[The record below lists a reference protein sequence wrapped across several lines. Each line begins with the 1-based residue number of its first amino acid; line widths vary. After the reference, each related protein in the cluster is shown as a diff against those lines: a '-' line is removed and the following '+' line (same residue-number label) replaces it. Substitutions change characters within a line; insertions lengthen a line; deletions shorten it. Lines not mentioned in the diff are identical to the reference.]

1 MVLTT
6 LSLKNDYWETV
17 DLAEADLERIYD
29 HLLEIETPLTPKELS
44 MVLINHRIEREKKA
58 AEIKQSE
65 GGKPYLPKEI
75 YQEGDKIAFPNLDW
89 KSGIVTNVRDPKTYD
104 DRVYKVVEV
113 EFPDGEKREYAS
125 GLEDHALNEPVD
137 LDEGDPMLNPDM
149 VYAEYGEVV
158 SSKLVDALHKN
169 DDFVY
174 IAGRWFP
181 RALLVDVNVGNL
193 NLAEAVLDMAGGG
206 PLATL
211 EILSQVGM
219 PEGVN
224 PNLAIFSLDLAMQED
239 HRFDEVGA
247 VGEVSWYL
255 KRLEPSEVQ
264 APPIFLRRNQ
274 IDYDRD
280 VLTAEMVALENRLD
294 DELSDED
301 GEEISPVGDTVSVPL
316 IFPHWRS
323 GTLPL
328 SSRLEQFF
336 PTAYESP
343 RVRFLLVDGETGEKF
358 PGWVVRNEKYVFG
371 LGDWYLEKGAMPGS
385 IITLSKGKN
394 PGEVIVRTE
403 PHISAKEWV
412 RTALIGA
419 DGGVVYAMLKQ
430 PVSTTFEDW
439 MMIAMP
445 ADTEALDLVWEKRAK
460 SPLPFEQVVVET
472 LKELAKLNPQA
483 HVHAAELYSAVNV
496 IYRCPP
502 GPILSVLV
510 SRPWF
515 DHVGDL
521 HFRYKESTGE

>member
-17 DLAEADLERIYD
+17 ALDAADIERIYGY
-29 HLLEIETPLTPKELS
+29 LLEIETPLTPLELVR
-44 MVLINHRIEREKKA
+44 VLIDFRLEKEKRE
-58 AEIKQSE
+58 AELKQSE
-65 GGKPYLPKEI
+65 GGKPYLPKDV
-75 YQEGDKIAFPNLDW
+75 YKEGDQIAFPLLDW
-89 KSGIVTNVRDPKTYD
+89 KSGVVTGVRDPKTYD

-113 EFPDGEKREYAS
+113 EFPDGEKREFAS
-125 GLEDHALNEPVD
+125 GLEDHVLNEPVD
-137 LDEGDPMLNPDM
+137 LGESDPMLNPEAVFDT
-149 VYAEYGEVV
+149 YGSQLSARVA
-158 SSKLVDALHKN
+158 DALKEN
-169 DDFVY
+169 EDFVY
-174 IAGRWFP
+174 IAGKWFP
-181 RALLVDVNVGNL
+181 RALLVDVNIGNL
-193 NLAEAVLDMAGGG
+193 NLAEAVLDMEGGG
-206 PLATL
+206 PLETSAIL
-211 EILSQVGM
+211 EQVGL

-224 PNLAIFSLDLAMQED
+224 PNLAGFSLDLAMQD
-239 HRFDEVGA
+239 DPRFDEVGA
-247 VGEVSWYL
+247 AGIVSWFL
-255 KRLEPSEVQ
+255 KRLEPEEVQ
-264 APPIFLRRNQ
+264 EPSIFLRYNPV
-274 IDYDRD
+274 DYDPD
-280 VLTAEMVALENRLD
+280 VLTEEMLSLESRLD
-294 DELSDED
+294 DELSVLSSEP
-301 GEEISPVGDTVSVPL
+301 EPVGKVVTVSL

-343 RVRFLLVDGETGEKF
+343 RVRFQLVDEDSGETF
-358 PGWVVRNEKYVFG
+358 PGWVVRDHKYVFG
-371 LGDWYLEKGAMPGS
+371 LRDWYLDKGVMPGS
-385 IITLSKGKN
+385 LIKLRKGKN
-394 PGEVIVRTE
+394 PGEVIVGTE

-412 RTALIGA
+412 RTALVGA

-430 PVSTTFEDW
+430 PVATTFEDW

-445 ADTEALDLVWEKRAK
+445 ADTSALDQAWEKRIN

-472 LKELAKLNPQA
+472 LKELAKLNPQT

-502 GPILSVLV
+502 GPIMSVLV

>member
-6 LSLKNDYWETV
+6 LSLKNDYWEML
-17 DLAEADLERIYD
+17 DLDDGDIEHIYA
-29 HLLEIETPLTPKELS
+29 HLLEIETPLTPKDLAL
-44 MVLINHRIEREKKA
+44 VLIGHRIAEEKRA
-58 AEIKQSE
+58 AEMKQSE
-65 GGKPYLPKEI
+65 GGKPYLPKEA
-75 YQEGDKIAFPNLDW
+75 YSEGDKIAFPLLDW
-89 KSGIVTNVRDPKTYD
+89 KSGLVTGVRDPKSYD
-104 DRVYKVVEV
+104 DRVYKVIEV
-113 EFPDGEKREYAS
+113 EFSDGEKREFAS
-125 GLEDHALNEPVD
+125 SLEEHALNNPID
-137 LDEGDPMLNPDM
+137 LGEGDPMLNPDKVM
-149 VYAEYGEVV
+149 EMHGDLIAQ
-158 SSKLVDALHKN
+158 KLVAALDHN

-181 RALLVDVNVGNL
+181 RALLVEVNVGNL
-193 NLAEAVLDMAGGG
+193 NLAEAILDMSGGG
-206 PLATL
+206 PLNTS
-211 EILSQVGM
+211 EILSEVGL

-224 PNLAIFSLDLAMQED
+224 QNLAGFSLDLAMQED
-239 HRFDEVGA
+239 PRFDEVGA
-247 VGEVSWYL
+247 VGEVSWFL
-255 KRLEPSEVQ
+255 KRLEPEEVQ
-264 APPIFLRRNQ
+264 KPPVFLRYHP

-280 VLTAEMVALENRLD
+280 VLTPQMRKLEARLD
-294 DELSDED
+294 DELSDRVEPPA
-301 GEEISPVGDTVSVPL
+301 PVGNSLSVSL

-343 RVRFLLVDGETGEKF
+343 RVRFLLVDGESGEKF
-358 PGWVVRNEKYVFG
+358 PGWVVRNEKYVYG
-371 LGDWYLEKGAMPGS
+371 LRDWYLEQGAMPGS
-385 IITLSKGKN
+385 VIKLEKGKN
-394 PGEVIVRTE
+394 LGEVIVRTE

-412 RTALIGA
+412 RTALVGA

-445 ADTEALDLVWEKRAK
+445 ADTTALDQAWIKRAS
-460 SPLPFEQVVVET
+460 SPMPFEQVVVDT

-521 HFRYKESTGE
+521 HFRYKESAGQ

>member
-17 DLAEADLERIYD
+17 DLGAGDIERIYG
-29 HLLEIETPLTPKELS
+29 HLLEVETPLTPLELVK
-44 MVLINHRIEREKKA
+44 VLIEHRLEKEQRA
-58 AEIKQSE
+58 AELKQSE
-65 GGKPYLPKEI
+65 GGKPYLPKNVYEKGN
-75 YQEGDKIAFPNLDW
+75 QIAFPLLDW
-89 KSGIVTNVRDPKTYD
+89 KSGVVTGVRDPKSYD

-113 EFPDGEKREYAS
+113 EFPDGEKREFAS
-125 GLEDHALNEPVD
+125 GLDEHVLNEPVD
-137 LDEGDPMLNPDM
+137 LGESDPMLNSES
-149 VYAEYGEVV
+149 VYQTYGN
-158 SSKLVDALHKN
+158 LLADRIAAALEEN

-174 IAGRWFP
+174 IAGKWFP

-193 NLAEAVLDMAGGG
+193 NLAEAVLDMEAGG
-206 PLATL
+206 PLDTIKIL
-211 EILSQVGM
+211 EQVGL

-224 PNLAIFSLDLAMQED
+224 PNLAGFSLDLAMQD
-239 HRFDEVGA
+239 DPRFDEVGA
-247 VGEVSWYL
+247 AGIVSWFL
-255 KRLEPSEVQ
+255 KRLEPEEVQ
-264 APPIFLRRNQ
+264 EPPVFLRYNPV
-274 IDYDRD
+274 DYDSD
-280 VLTAEMVALENRLD
+280 VLADEMLALESRLD
-294 DELSDED
+294 DELSVLSDEP
-301 GEEISPVGDTVSVPL
+301 EPVGKEVTVSL

-343 RVRFLLVDGETGEKF
+343 RVRFQLVDEDSGETF
-358 PGWVVRNEKYVFG
+358 PGWVVRDHKYVFG
-371 LGDWYLEKGAMPGS
+371 LREWYLDKGVMPGS
-385 IITLSKGKN
+385 LIKLRKGNN
-394 PGEVIVRTE
+394 PGEVFVGTE
-403 PHISAKEWV
+403 SHISAKEWV
-412 RTALIGA
+412 RTALVGA

-445 ADTEALDLVWEKRAK
+445 ADTSSLDLAWEKRIR

-472 LKELAKLNPQA
+472 LKELSKLNPQA